1 MEKKKANSVTG
12 HVVSTKMNKTV
23 TVEVVRSVKHPRFGK
38 FVKKKCKFK
47 AHDEKNQA
55 ELGDKVLICETRPIS
70 KTKCWRM
77 AKILVK
83 AKEVGVA
90 EEVL

>member
-1 MEKKKANSVTG
+1 MEKKKINSVTG

-38 FVKKKCKFK
+38 FIKKKGKFK

-55 ELGDKVLICETRPIS
+55 ELGDKVLIYETRPIS

-77 AKILVK
+77 AKVLVK
-83 AKEVGVA
+83 GATLVQGDIK
-90 EEVL
+90 